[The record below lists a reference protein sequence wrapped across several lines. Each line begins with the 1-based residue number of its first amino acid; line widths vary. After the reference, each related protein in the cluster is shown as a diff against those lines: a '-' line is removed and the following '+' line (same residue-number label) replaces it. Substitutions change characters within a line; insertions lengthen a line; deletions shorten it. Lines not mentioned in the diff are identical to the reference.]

1 MTGAITFW
9 LHILAVTVWV
19 GPQLFLF
26 LAAMPGI
33 RLIDDPTTRARV
45 MRVMTRRFGY
55 LAAAAMIIII
65 LTGLSN
71 LGQNQDDTGLD
82 IYSFDF
88 RYSWIFL
95 TKMILVGLTIGFTLL
110 HGFVTGPR
118 LLRLQEAASGQDA
131 SGGLRALS
139 IVVSALN
146 LLIAIAIIYAASLLA
161 NHSFSFQPV

>member
-1 MTGAITFW
+1 MTSAITFW

-26 LAAMPGI
+26 LAAMPAV

-55 LAAAAMIIII
+55 LAAAAMIVIV

-71 LGQNQDDTGLD
+71 LGQVQDDTGLD

-95 TKMILVGLTIGFTLL
+95 TKMILVSLTIVFTLL
-110 HGFVTGPR
+110 HALVLGPR
-118 LLRLQEAASGQDA
+118 LLRFQEAAREQGA
-131 SGGLRALS
+131 SGGPRALS
-139 IVVSALN
+139 IVISALN
-146 LLIAIAIIYAASLLA
+146 LLIAIAIIYAASLLGD
-161 NHSFSFQPV
+161 HSFSFQPV